1 MYKRLRK
8 EAADAQRS
16 TEPDLVLAPQQDN
29 LQSWRAWVAGPT
41 DTPFE
46 GGVFKVK
53 LVLPSDYPSAP
64 PKGYFLTRIY
74 HPNISKAGEICVN
87 TLKKDWQSSLGIG
100 HVLQVV
106 RCLLI
111 NPFPESAL
119 NEEAG
124 KLFMEDYDAYFKKAR
139 MLTEVHALVASKK
152 GEASGSSGELLAET
166 SAGGP
171 VEKKQKPVN
180 SEKREK
186 EKKKSLKRL

>member
-1 MYKRLRK
+1 MCIRDR
-8 EAADAQRS
+8 
-16 TEPDLVLAPQQDN
+16 
-29 LQSWRAWVAGPT
+29 
-41 DTPFE
+41 
-46 GGVFKVK
+46 
-53 LVLPSDYPSAP
+53 
-64 PKGYFLTRIY
+64 
-74 HPNISKAGEICVN
+74 
-87 TLKKDWQSSLGIG
+87 
-100 HVLQVV
+100 VV

-152 GEASGSSGELLAET
+152 GEASGSSGELLPET

>member
-1 MYKRLRK
+1 MNRHVPSSHTRRARPPPAVSP
-8 EAADAQRS
+8 AA
-16 TEPDLVLAPQQDN
+16 
-29 LQSWRAWVAGPT
+29 RALPT
-41 DTPFE
+41 P
-46 GGVFKVK
+46 
-53 LVLPSDYPSAP
+53 
-64 PKGYFLTRIY
+64 
-74 HPNISKAGEICVN
+74 
-87 TLKKDWQSSLGIG
+87 
-100 HVLQVV
+100 QVV

>member
-1 MYKRLRK
+1 MCCRHASACEPCALSHVTSAVARASLRVAHVPPPSPPASALRVRRRLR
-8 EAADAQRS
+8 AA
-16 TEPDLVLAPQQDN
+16 LA
-29 LQSWRAWVAGPT
+29 
-41 DTPFE
+41 
-46 GGVFKVK
+46 
-53 LVLPSDYPSAP
+53 
-64 PKGYFLTRIY
+64 
-74 HPNISKAGEICVN
+74 
-87 TLKKDWQSSLGIG
+87 
-100 HVLQVV
+100 QVV
-106 RCLLI
+106 RCLMI

>member
-1 MYKRLRK
+1 MR
-8 EAADAQRS
+8 
-16 TEPDLVLAPQQDN
+16 
-29 LQSWRAWVAGPT
+29 
-41 DTPFE
+41 
-46 GGVFKVK
+46 
-53 LVLPSDYPSAP
+53 AP
-64 PKGYFLTRIY
+64 PAVSPRPLT
-74 HPNISKAGEICVN
+74 P
-87 TLKKDWQSSLGIG
+87 
-100 HVLQVV
+100 QVV

-186 EKKKSLKRL
+186 EKKKSLKRFEQGGSAVGCVRTPESIPPWRGRATAASDDDLDACGDWPHNSNTDS

>member
-1 MYKRLRK
+1 MP
-8 EAADAQRS
+8 ADGEQTQAFFRS
-16 TEPDLVLAPQQDN
+16 
-29 LQSWRAWVAGPT
+29 
-41 DTPFE
+41 
-46 GGVFKVK
+46 
-53 LVLPSDYPSAP
+53 VLPHTPRAP
-64 PKGYFLTRIY
+64 AAGRLTRRARALLT
-74 HPNISKAGEICVN
+74 P
-87 TLKKDWQSSLGIG
+87 
-100 HVLQVV
+100 QVV

>member
-1 MYKRLRK
+1 M
-8 EAADAQRS
+8 RS
-16 TEPDLVLAPQQDN
+16 
-29 LQSWRAWVAGPT
+29 
-41 DTPFE
+41 
-46 GGVFKVK
+46 VFRVK
-53 LVLPSDYPSAP
+53 LMLPSDYHAP
-64 PKGYFLTRIY
+64 PKGFFLTKIF
-74 HPNISKAGEICVN
+74 HPNISKARDLRQHAEEGLEPDPASATCRRRPARPRAARARAPQVPADGEQ
-87 TLKKDWQSSLGIG
+87 TRS
-100 HVLQVV
+100 VLPHAARPSHRALLTPQVV
-106 RCLLI
+106 LTI

-124 KLFMEDYDAYFKKAR
+124 SSSGDYDAYFKKAR

>member
-1 MYKRLRK
+1 MPADGEQTQAFFRSVRPH
-8 EAADAQRS
+8 AA
-16 TEPDLVLAPQQDN
+16 
-29 LQSWRAWVAGPT
+29 RARRRPSHRALL
-41 DTPFE
+41 TP
-46 GGVFKVK
+46 
-53 LVLPSDYPSAP
+53 
-64 PKGYFLTRIY
+64 
-74 HPNISKAGEICVN
+74 
-87 TLKKDWQSSLGIG
+87 
-100 HVLQVV
+100 QVV

>member
-1 MYKRLRK
+1 MP
-8 EAADAQRS
+8 ADGEQ
-16 TEPDLVLAPQQDN
+16 TLINPFPDP
-29 LQSWRAWVAGPT
+29 
-41 DTPFE
+41 
-46 GGVFKVK
+46 
-53 LVLPSDYPSAP
+53 
-64 PKGYFLTRIY
+64 
-74 HPNISKAGEICVN
+74 
-87 TLKKDWQSSLGIG
+87 
-100 HVLQVV
+100 QVV